1 MVIPAYRS
9 ERTLA
14 RCLQHL
20 TDQTFPDREV
30 VLVDSSP
37 GSACEEIVLSSFPD
51 TVYRRSASRLS
62 AYEARNRGVPLAR
75 GQLLVFTD
83 PDAYPRADWLQGL
96 VDCFR
101 ESKACVIGAV
111 ACYGDHWFDRGAHL
125 VKFDKW
131 LPSES
136 SRLLTEGPTVNFLI
150 SRDVFDSLGPFSE
163 GSAHADTELSWRLR
177 RAGVQLRFAPAA
189 IVEHHHLQGWTDLI
203 AERFTRGV
211 GYAELESKWDGN
223 SRPSM
228 AWRLLISL
236 LPLRLLSQL
245 RRVRG
250 HARAAGQEGDF
261 FGAFP
266 VVATA
271 LYAGLLGECVYFTRS
286 ILSRS

>member
-1 MVIPAYRS
+1 MVAAYKS
-9 ERTLA
+9 ERTLS
-14 RCLQHL
+14 RFLESL
-20 TDQTFPDREV
+20 RGQTFRDREV
-30 VLVDSSP
+30 ILIDSSP
-37 GSACEEIVLSSFPD
+37 SSACQELVRGSFPEV
-51 TVYRRSASRLS
+51 VYRRFATQLS
-62 AYEARNRGVPLAR
+62 AFEARNRGVRLAR

-83 PDAYPRADWLQGL
+83 PDAYPQPDWLQAL
-96 VDCFR
+96 VDCYR

-111 ACYGDHWFDRGAHL
+111 ACYGDNWLDRGAHL

-131 LPSES
+131 LPSET

-150 SRDVFDSLGPFSE
+150 PRDVFDSLGPFSE